1 MSRNPCLGRRSRL
14 TSRIAAGALALA
26 SLAFVPVAPARAD
39 GMPEPEVAPP
49 APKRHV
55 VRQVHRRHHALVRRQ
70 SRPLIGYE
78 IKHVHE
84 DLGAVVYVQ
93 PAWPACR
100 YVLDSY
106 LVHTVRESYT
116 GHFDCGS

>member
-1 MSRNPCLGRRSRL
+1 MSRYSCVTSGSRPIGRRV
-14 TSRIAAGALALA
+14 AGAVGLAAAVLLFA
-26 SLAFVPVAPARAD
+26 APALAD

-55 VRQVHRRHHALVRRQ
+55 VRHVHRHHYPVVRRE
-70 SRPLIGYE
+70 SRPVIGYV
-78 IKHVHE
+78 IKHAHE

-100 YVLDSY
+100 YVLDTAF
-106 LVHTVRESYT
+106 VRTVRDSYT